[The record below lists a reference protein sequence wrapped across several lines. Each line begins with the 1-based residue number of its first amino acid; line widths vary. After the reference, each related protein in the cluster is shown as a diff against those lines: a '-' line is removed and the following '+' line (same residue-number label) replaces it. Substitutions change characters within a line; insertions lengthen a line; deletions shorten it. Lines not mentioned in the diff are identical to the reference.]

1 MHSGFPLKLGALLA
15 AIVAVLA
22 LSAVVMAAARPA
34 DSGPSSNY
42 TGRPIVSSG
51 HIQVTRDGSNG
62 PPAAESGA
70 VAPRPEGSNY
80 RTTP

>member
-42 TGRPIVSSG
+42 IGPPKASSG
-51 HIQVTRDGSNG
+51 TPRAVQGSNS
-62 PPAAESGA
+62 PAWAKSGA
-70 VAPRPEGSNY
+70 VAPRPQGTNNL
-80 RTTP
+80 TTP